1 MPGGG
6 GSGETNATSGTTSGA
21 VGGSGMTSVTLDVS
35 GLEPFNPKGEA
46 HNLSQ
51 RWKKWKRAFSLY
63 VTGKGVSNDA
73 QKRALLLH
81 VAGMDVQ
88 EIYFTLAGE
97 GGDASFEATLKV
109 LDDHFV
115 PKANIPFERHLFR
128 QISQGIGETVDQFV
142 CRLRQRAATCDFGAG
157 EDDYIRD
164 QLIDKCYSSHL
175 RRKFLEKEGTVTLD
189 ELLRVARSQEAVDRQ
204 LKQYST
210 DQADNQVN
218 AVGGRLYGNK
228 NPRKAKTCFSCGQE
242 GHFSQDKKCPA
253 RGQTCRKCGETGH
266 FKVKCPRLHQL
277 SRTHSGSRGPESS
290 RGGRGRGG
298 RSAGGLGRG
307 GRGGRETNLV
317 TGRPSPGE
325 EDKGDLATPG
335 HSQRPDYA
343 FSVEQVNDHKE
354 QRSALVTLVIGGVNV
369 PDVLID
375 SGASCNVMGQQTWE
389 LLKQKGINCESRKSA
404 KELFAY
410 GGTEPLPTLGTFTA
424 DVTLAGF
431 GNGSNADFVVI
442 EGDGRTLLGRETA
455 EALNLL
461 RIGPFQTNSVDGGRS
476 DGDVREK
483 YKHLFGG
490 VGLLKGYE
498 LKLHIDESVK
508 PVAQQVRRIPF
519 GLREKVDAKLD
530 ELLELDIIEEVP
542 EGPSGWISPLVVVPK
557 SGGDVRVCVDM
568 RRANEAIVRERHPI
582 PTVEELLHDLNGSTV
597 FSKIDLKWGFH
608 QILLSEESRHI
619 TTFVTHRG
627 LYRYK
632 RLMFGVTSAPEKYQQ
647 IIRDVLRGCA
657 GFANIA
663 DDLIVHGCD
672 VEEHDKRLFAV
683 LDRLSEVG
691 LTVNGDKCEFRLSRL
706 TFFGHELT
714 SDGINPSEEKIAAIR
729 DARSPKDASEVR
741 SFMGLVQYSA
751 KFMPDVASVAKPI
764 QELTRKGIVFHWGKE
779 QQTAFEELKRLITQ
793 TETLAYFKVG
803 CRTRI
808 IADASPV
815 GLGAVLTQQ
824 QGEMWRVVS
833 YASRSLTDVERRYSQ
848 TEKEALALVWA
859 CERFNMYVSGQS
871 FELETDHKP
880 LERVYSRTS
889 KPCARIER
897 WVLRLQGYDFKVV
910 YRPGKTNI
918 ADALSRLNSLNQVD
932 HGEDYDFVRAIAI
945 SCIPVALSPT
955 EIEEASYFDEEL
967 TIVKSCVR
975 SGDWD
980 RCTLPSYAQ
989 VKDELCVYGELLLR
1003 GTRIVVPKLLRDRV
1017 VRLAHEGHQGIVKTK
1032 YRLRSKVWWPGMDKE
1047 VEKFCKVCHGCQ
1059 VTSGFNP
1066 PEPMSRVLPPSAPW
1080 QDCGADL
1087 LGPLPTGE
1095 SILVV
1100 IDYYSRF
1107 LEVAILK
1114 STTSAKVIE
1123 ALAPMFAR
1131 FGFPFS
1137 LRTDNGP
1144 QFVSEEFEAYL
1155 RANGIEHR
1163 KTTPLWPQ
1171 ANGEVE
1177 RQNRSLL
1184 KCLQIAHLEGKNWR
1198 TELLVWLMAYR
1209 STPQTTTGTTPC
1221 YMMFGHEVRSKLPE
1235 LRGETVGVPG
1245 EEVRE
1250 RDWSSKLKGKAYADL
1265 KRGATPK
1272 SIRVGD
1278 TVLLKAEK
1286 TNKLSTNFNPAPFKV
1301 VQRTGTEVTLRS
1313 EAGVQVKRNTAFV
1326 KKYND
1331 GVSNGNGDQV
1341 VEASSTVQT
1350 DEPGPSRV
1358 PETTEV
1364 SGPSGIPG
1372 ATGVSE
1378 NSQVQAG
1385 HSTEREDNAAERP
1398 VRRSTRTV
1406 RQPACYKD
1414 FVLDV

>member
-307 GRGGRETNLV
+307 GRGRGGRETNLV
-317 TGRPSPGE
+317 TGRPIPGE
-325 EDKGDLATPG
+325 EDKGDFAASG
-335 HSQRPDYA
+335 HSQ
-343 FSVEQVNDHKE
+343 
-354 QRSALVTLVIGGVNV
+354 
-369 PDVLID
+369 
-375 SGASCNVMGQQTWE
+375 
-389 LLKQKGINCESRKSA
+389 
-404 KELFAY
+404 
-410 GGTEPLPTLGTFTA
+410 
-424 DVTLAGF
+424 
-431 GNGSNADFVVI
+431 
-442 EGDGRTLLGRETA
+442 
-455 EALNLL
+455 
-461 RIGPFQTNSVDGGRS
+461 
-476 DGDVREK
+476 
-483 YKHLFGG
+483 
-490 VGLLKGYE
+490 
-498 LKLHIDESVK
+498 
-508 PVAQQVRRIPF
+508 
-519 GLREKVDAKLD
+519 
-530 ELLELDIIEEVP
+530 
-542 EGPSGWISPLVVVPK
+542 
-557 SGGDVRVCVDM
+557 
-568 RRANEAIVRERHPI
+568 
-582 PTVEELLHDLNGSTV
+582 
-597 FSKIDLKWGFH
+597 
-608 QILLSEESRHI
+608 
-619 TTFVTHRG
+619 
-627 LYRYK
+627 
-632 RLMFGVTSAPEKYQQ
+632 
-647 IIRDVLRGCA
+647 
-657 GFANIA
+657 
-663 DDLIVHGCD
+663 
-672 VEEHDKRLFAV
+672 
-683 LDRLSEVG
+683 
-691 LTVNGDKCEFRLSRL
+691 
-706 TFFGHELT
+706 
-714 SDGINPSEEKIAAIR
+714 
-729 DARSPKDASEVR
+729 
-741 SFMGLVQYSA
+741 
-751 KFMPDVASVAKPI
+751 
-764 QELTRKGIVFHWGKE
+764 GIVFHWGKE

-793 TETLAYFKVG
+793 AETLAYFKVG

-824 QGEMWRVVS
+824 QGGMWRVVS

-918 ADALSRLNSLNQVD
+918 ADALSRLNSLDQVD

-1114 STTSAKVIE
+1114 STASAKVIE

-1137 LRTDNGP
+1137 LRTDNTP
-1144 QFVSEEFEAYL
+1144 N
-1155 RANGIEHR
+1155 AN
-1163 KTTPLWPQ
+1163 
-1171 ANGEVE
+1171 
-1177 RQNRSLL
+1177 
-1184 KCLQIAHLEGKNWR
+1184 
-1198 TELLVWLMAYR
+1198 MADH
-1209 STPQTTTGTTPC
+1209 SDG
-1221 YMMFGHEVRSKLPE
+1221 PE
-1235 LRGETVGVPG
+1235 LVA
-1245 EEVRE
+1245 
-1250 RDWSSKLKGKAYADL
+1250 W
-1265 KRGATPK
+1265 KRGQSVCDLVCFDYA
-1272 SIRVGD
+1272 SCV
-1278 TVLLKAEK
+1278 VL
-1286 TNKLSTNFNPAPFKV
+1286 
-1301 VQRTGTEVTLRS
+1301 
-1313 EAGVQVKRNTAFV
+1313 
-1326 KKYND
+1326 
-1331 GVSNGNGDQV
+1331 
-1341 VEASSTVQT
+1341 
-1350 DEPGPSRV
+1350 
-1358 PETTEV
+1358 
-1364 SGPSGIPG
+1364 
-1372 ATGVSE
+1372 
-1378 NSQVQAG
+1378 
-1385 HSTEREDNAAERP
+1385 
-1398 VRRSTRTV
+1398 
-1406 RQPACYKD
+1406 
-1414 FVLDV
+1414 